1 MGHYNT
7 LHTHAHTSPIVLFD
21 VCWVRVHAG
30 IELVIVET
38 GGERAIE
45 SYPKFASG
53 LVDVE
58 VKRCKRN

>member
-1 MGHYNT
+1 
-7 LHTHAHTSPIVLFD
+7 
-21 VCWVRVHAG
+21 VRVHAG

-38 GGERAIE
+38 GRERAIE